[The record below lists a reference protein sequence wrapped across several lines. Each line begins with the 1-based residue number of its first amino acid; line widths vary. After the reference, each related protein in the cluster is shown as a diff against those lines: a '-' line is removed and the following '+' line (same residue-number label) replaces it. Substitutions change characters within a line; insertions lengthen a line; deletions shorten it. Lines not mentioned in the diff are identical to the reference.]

1 VAGASLY
8 VDDYGGHARL
18 VIGQD
23 RNFLVG
29 ATFAGPGV
37 GELVH
42 SATVAM
48 PGEVPL

>member
-1 VAGASLY
+1 
-8 VDDYGGHARL
+8 
-18 VIGQD
+18 
-23 RNFLVG
+23 VG